1 MRWGGGDDGGESAGE
16 AGAAEGVGPMLV
28 ASDYGPNTPT
38 NAGVRRLP
46 LDAKGIRTNIKHIKA
61 PALREVV
68 VANSAGEL
76 RKVSDVTYSTL
87 PQQSPSAPMLNQ
99 RLR

>member
-1 MRWGGGDDGGESAGE
+1 
-16 AGAAEGVGPMLV
+16 MLV

-38 NAGVRRLP
+38 NAGVRRLS
-46 LDAKGIRTNIKHIKA
+46 LDAKGIWTNIKRIKA
-61 PALREVV
+61 PALREVLV
-68 VANSAGEL
+68 ENSAGEL
-76 RKVSDVTYSTL
+76 RKVSDVTYSKL